1 MRTGA
6 LIGLIVVLAGC
17 SQLPTSGPSGDQLT
31 ATATSPATA
40 IQLVDID
47 DTVARALAVQQQQR
61 QFSDSLGQGREGLG
75 SIGVGDTVEV
85 SLWEAPPATLFGG
98 GVAEVRGLPSTSRAT
113 SLPELVVDRDGN
125 ISVPFAG
132 RLRVAGQTP
141 QAVEAEIARQLKG
154 KANQPQVLV
163 RVLRNGSAL
172 VTVVGE
178 VQTSVRMP
186 LTVGGERLLDAL
198 AAAGGV
204 RQSVSKMTV
213 QVTRGD
219 QYHSMPLDRVIRD
232 PKQNV
237 PLRGGDVVTALF
249 QPLSFT
255 ALGATGKNEEINF
268 ETQGISLA
276 QALGRA
282 GGLNDGRADAKG
294 VYVFRFEPS
303 QALQWPRQPVMTTPD
318 GRVPV
323 LYRLDLRNP
332 ASFFVMQGF
341 AMQHRDLLYVS
352 NAPAVEV
359 QKLLN
364 LTLSAFY
371 PLLSLVQATQ

>member
-113 SLPELVVDRDGN
+113 SLPEQVVDRDGN

-303 QALQWPRQPVMTTPD
+303 QALQWPRQPVMATPD

>member
-113 SLPELVVDRDGN
+113 SLPEQVVDRDGN

-303 QALQWPRQPVMTTPD
+303 QALQWPRQPVMATPD

-332 ASFFVMQGF
+332 ASFFVMQSF

>member
-113 SLPELVVDRDGN
+113 SLPEQVVDRDGT

-303 QALQWPRQPVMTTPD
+303 QALQWPRQPVMATPD

>member
-113 SLPELVVDRDGN
+113 SLPEQVVDRDGN